1 MPSNIRISR
10 VVTMEKHFLEY
21 INCINYKPFDNFR
34 VNNLKRINLIGGKN
48 NIGKTALLEACFINS
63 AGKDIALLTTALN
76 AVKYRRE
83 NLNILA
89 SPANYKPLEFIENS
103 NGLNIESNIN
113 NVSFRVET
121 KPGEIFYIFNVGQQ
135 STSINRNAFAV
146 PVMAQIPNL
155 PLVQVQTVL
164 AMNIPNGQF
173 IDSYGMSSTEIKRNF
188 NTVQMANEESSL
200 DAILKSFDDSINGF
214 KIIDDKPKC
223 YVNDKW
229 IDITEMGDGT
239 RHLISIVIS
248 LFYSKG
254 GYLFIDEIENGVHY
268 TYLSSMWKIIFELSK
283 KLNCQVF
290 ATTHSREC
298 IEAFNKLNED
308 NEGIYIELY
317 KNQKDNSMMVQYRN
331 YEELQYSLTHA
342 GSFRGE

>member
-1 MPSNIRISR
+1 
-10 VVTMEKHFLEY
+10 MEKHFLEY
-21 INCINYKPFDNFR
+21 INCVSYKPFDNFR

-63 AGKDIALLTTALN
+63 VGKDISLLATILN
-76 AVKYRRE
+76 SVKYGRE
-83 NLNILA
+83 SLNILTY
-89 SPANYKPLEFIENS
+89 PANYRPLEFIENFS
-103 NGLNIESNIN
+103 GLNIKSNIN
-113 NVSFRVET
+113 NVSFKVET
-121 KPGEIFYIFNVGQQ
+121 KPGEIFHVFSAGQQ
-135 STSINRNAFAV
+135 QAVSINKNSLAV
-146 PVMAQIPNL
+146 PVMGAQL
-155 PLVQVQTVL
+155 PMQPVPVV
-164 AMNIPNGQF
+164 NIPNGQF
-173 IDSYGMSSTEIKRNF
+173 IDSYGMSYAEIKRNF

-200 DAILKSFDDSINGF
+200 DSILKSFDDSINGF

-223 YVNDKW
+223 FVNDKW

-248 LFYSKG
+248 LFYSKD

-317 KNQKDNSMMVQYRN
+317 KNQKNNSMMVQYRN
-331 YEELQYSLTHA
+331 YEELQYSLTNA

>member
-1 MPSNIRISR
+1 MGAQLP
-10 VVTMEKHFLEY
+10 MQ
-21 INCINYKPFDNFR
+21 P
-34 VNNLKRINLIGGKN
+34 
-48 NIGKTALLEACFINS
+48 
-63 AGKDIALLTTALN
+63 
-76 AVKYRRE
+76 
-83 NLNILA
+83 
-89 SPANYKPLEFIENS
+89 
-103 NGLNIESNIN
+103 
-113 NVSFRVET
+113 
-121 KPGEIFYIFNVGQQ
+121 
-135 STSINRNAFAV
+135 V
-146 PVMAQIPNL
+146 PV
-155 PLVQVQTVL
+155 V
-164 AMNIPNGQF
+164 NIPNGQF
-173 IDSYGMSSTEIKRNF
+173 IDSYGMSYAEIKRNF

-200 DAILKSFDDSINGF
+200 DSILKSFDDSINGF

-223 YVNDKW
+223 FVNDKW

-248 LFYSKG
+248 LFYSKD

-317 KNQKDNSMMVQYRN
+317 KNQKNNSMMVQYRN
-331 YEELQYSLTHA
+331 YEELQYSLTNA